1 MSIDTNSPWPTPI
14 PGFPASSATW
24 PTYVALICP
33 RCGANHRLEQC
44 PEVKAIEYY
53 EDGRTIRRVEFF
65 DGTGARPLDMTVT
78 VGAAIRLPDGL
89 LSGVRQSFWPDGLI
103 EEEE

>member
-1 MSIDTNSPWPTPI
+1 MSTDINSPYPTPI

-24 PTYVALICP
+24 PSSVTYVALICP

-44 PEVKAIEYY
+44 PQVKSIEYH

-65 DGTGARPLDMTVT
+65 DGTGARQLGVTVSWSGPCPLDQ
-78 VGAAIRLPDGL
+78 
-89 LSGVRQSFWPDGLI
+89 GVRQALWPELLT